1 MNIIITYIKLKG
13 KTHDKHDVIQ
23 NLYKVILL
31 AKKLSPCNWKRYL
44 VMRHE
49 ATSRPS
55 LVFGSNENLQ
65 GQITCISLTLSKQ
78 TWSSVNK
85 EKATKMV
92 MGKWRWM
99 QLSTVRNTTLQY
111 TTQGYKISHVLTAR

>member
-1 MNIIITYIKLKG
+1 MHLEKI
-13 KTHDKHDVIQ
+13 
-23 NLYKVILL
+23 
-31 AKKLSPCNWKRYL
+31 PCDET
-44 VMRHE
+44 E

-85 EKATKMV
+85 EKPL
-92 MGKWRWM
+92 RWSWENEGECNN
-99 QLSTVRNTTLQY
+99 QPLE
-111 TTQGYKISHVLTAR
+111 I